1 MKPFFDSSAS
11 IGARLL
17 ELKQTVSVAESSTGG
32 LVAANLLCV
41 AGASAYFIGGS
52 VVYSLRS
59 RREFL
64 DFDRAR
70 VKHLQ
75 PLSEEMVLEFA
86 RASRVKLDTTW
97 GVAELGA
104 AGPAPTPY
112 GHAAGT
118 SVIGVSGPVEL
129 TIKIETDSADRE
141 ANMLAFSEAALKL
154 FGKALSAASV

>member
-1 MKPFFDSSAS
+1 MKPYFESSAT
-11 IGARLL
+11 IGAKLI
-17 ELKQTVSVAESSTGG
+17 EFKHTVSVAESSTGG
-32 LVAANLLCV
+32 LIAANLLSV
-41 AGASAYFIGGS
+41 AGASAFFVGGS

-70 VKHLQ
+70 VKHLK

-86 RASRVKLDTTW
+86 RAARAKLDTTW
-97 GVAELGA
+97 GIAELGA

-118 SVIGVSGPVEL
+118 SVIGVSGPLEL
-129 TIKIETDSADRE
+129 TFKIETDSADRE
-141 ANMLAFSEAALKL
+141 ANMLAFTEAALDL
-154 FGKALSAASV
+154 FSKALLTEFV

>member
-104 AGPAPTPY
+104 AGPAQTPY
-112 GHAAGT
+112 GHAPGT
-118 SVIGVSGPVEL
+118 SVLGVSGPVEL